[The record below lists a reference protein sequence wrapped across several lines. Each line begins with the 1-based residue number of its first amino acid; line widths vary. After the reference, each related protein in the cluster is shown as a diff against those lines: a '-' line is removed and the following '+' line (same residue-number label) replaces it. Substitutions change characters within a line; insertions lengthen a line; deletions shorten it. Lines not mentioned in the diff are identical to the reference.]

1 VNDLSVSSG
10 LYLNFICIL
19 LTDLA
24 SIKLKS
30 EIDSFVLLSQPLLI
44 ITFFLFSYDMSLLNF
59 VNQDICVLDLF

>member
-1 VNDLSVSSG
+1 MNDLSVSSG